1 MNLDNLKTSWNA
13 LEEKIQAST
22 ALSEQVVLTM
32 IRNQSQST
40 ISRSQR
46 KFKNLAFFFS
56 GLLLLFVAIVSGNPF
71 DYVRWYEFVPAVLY
85 AIVIGIA
92 LKIIISENLE
102 ISRITLTKSNLRES
116 LHKVIFIQ
124 ERCQVAMLRIWKVSM
139 VAGFLLGISLLVRHF
154 EAYGLMKSVLIIAA
168 NALTIITM
176 YLLAKNFFK
185 QLPDVNLTNL
195 KMYLKELD
203 DLGA

>member
-13 LEEKIQAST
+13 LEEKIQTST
-22 ALSEQVVLTM
+22 ALSEKAILSM
-32 IRNQSQST
+32 IRHESHST

-46 KFKNLAFFFS
+46 KLRNLALFFS
-56 GLLLLFVAIVSGNPF
+56 GLLLLFIAIVSGNPF
-71 DYVRWYEFVPAVLY
+71 DYVRWFEFVPAILY
-85 AIVIGIA
+85 AIVIVIA

-116 LHKVIFIQ
+116 LHKVIYIQ
-124 ERCQVAMLRIWKVSM
+124 ERCQTAMSRVWKVSM

-154 EAYGLMKSVLIIAA
+154 EAYGLTKSILIIAA
-168 NALTIITM
+168 NALTVVVM
-176 YLLAKNFFK
+176 YILAKNVFK
-185 QLPDVNLTNL
+185 QLPDVNLSEL